1 MKTCK
6 SPHTGGSYNSSV
18 KIVQEHTRDQK
29 KLIFLVMAP
38 HYGFE
43 QQLVTP
49 VKSYGLTDVAV

>member
-18 KIVQEHTRDQK
+18 KIVQEHTGEPK
-29 KLIFLVMAP
+29 NIFLLMLP